1 VEKALS
7 RVIAEEEMRREILQ
21 LANSKLDDGKKLAL
35 EELQKILFDENRQ
48 PITYNHYYTDN
59 IQNAREDSVKNAIQK
74 AMRGAVEEDW
84 KGKFHVSNTALDT
97 EKLLASLQRRVVVNM
112 DDQACAEA
120 LGGLN
125 AYYKVCISQTI
136 PTS

>member
-1 VEKALS
+1 MEKALS

-35 EELQKILFDENRQ
+35 EELQKILVDENRQ

-59 IQNAREDSVKNAIQK
+59 IQNARKDSVKNAIQK

-97 EKLLASLQRRVVVNM
+97 EKLLASLQRRVIWMIRHVLKLW
-112 DDQACAEA
+112 E
-120 LGGLN
+120 G
-125 AYYKVCISQTI
+125 
-136 PTS
+136 